1 MANFREIVTKTVI
14 GKGKKTF
21 IDTGHIK
28 TSNPPSTILGCWI
41 INHNFNGIKENDK
54 VKINGTYDLN
64 IWYSFDN
71 NSKTDVIK
79 EKVSYNEIVNIK
91 NTSDAVNQE
100 VIIRSLKQPTC
111 SKVDIESDNIV
122 YSVEK
127 ELGVELVGDEK
138 VKIAVDENEEPWDE
152 IFDDSN
158 EEKIDDVK
166 EDFIKEDDTL

>member
-79 EKVSYNEIVNIK
+79 EKVSYNEIVNIAK
-91 NTSDAVNQE
+91 DKLSDFEYKVFTYMLNETSYQEIAKALKKTPKQIDNTIQRVKTKIKK
-100 VIIRSLKQPTC
+100 IIDER
-111 SKVDIESDNIV
+111 KV
-122 YSVEK
+122 
-127 ELGVELVGDEK
+127 
-138 VKIAVDENEEPWDE
+138 
-152 IFDDSN
+152 
-158 EEKIDDVK
+158 
-166 EDFIKEDDTL
+166 